1 MGWRIL
7 YHNSPRSAQAGNMVK
22 YTPMDTVLYITDLHV
37 GSHVNEF
44 AGVVDRAAAHR
55 WRVIEVELERTT
67 RSLADIIRQ
76 WRPAGCIIEGSKTDS
91 MDLASVFRRVPVVYM
106 DPDPKNARR
115 ARHVVT
121 DDQAATA
128 HMAARELTLTK
139 PASYAFFGW
148 CVPTRWS
155 IGRERHFADEIRRTG
170 APFASFGENWEIGE
184 TLDAQRR
191 FAKFLKK
198 LPKPVGIF
206 AVNDYAAVQVAEAC
220 RQLDWTCP
228 ADFTMVSVD
237 NEEMHCELCEPTLS
251 SIEQDFRG
259 GGRLAADLLAEL
271 IANPKLKATHL
282 TFAPTRLV
290 RRQSSRA
297 LVRNDPAV
305 ARAVERIRRDAATGI
320 SAADILAEMPVSRRL
335 AEKRFLAATGKTIL
349 EEIQSVR
356 LAKVLEL
363 LQTDVPIGHIASRCG
378 MRSDSYLKRFFKSR
392 MGMTLRE
399 WRSSH

>member
-1 MGWRIL
+1 
-7 YHNSPRSAQAGNMVK
+7 MVK
-22 YTPMDTVLYITDLHV
+22 YTAMDTVLYITDLHV

-106 DPDPKNARR
+106 DPDPKNAHH

-220 RQLDWTCP
+220 RQLD
-228 ADFTMVSVD
+228 
-237 NEEMHCELCEPTLS
+237 
-251 SIEQDFRG
+251 
-259 GGRLAADLLAEL
+259 
-271 IANPKLKATHL
+271 
-282 TFAPTRLV
+282 
-290 RRQSSRA
+290 
-297 LVRNDPAV
+297 
-305 ARAVERIRRDAATGI
+305 
-320 SAADILAEMPVSRRL
+320 
-335 AEKRFLAATGKTIL
+335 
-349 EEIQSVR
+349 
-356 LAKVLEL
+356 
-363 LQTDVPIGHIASRCG
+363 
-378 MRSDSYLKRFFKSR
+378 
-392 MGMTLRE
+392 
-399 WRSSH
+399 